1 MLKGTSCDTEK
12 SSKNIF
18 IIIIRGK
25 MINIESRIAN
35 LDLHAQSVLRSLIM
49 VPIFPLILKVGKWAV
64 RCFFIWANTH
74 GTLCRAH
81 ADIRVG

>member
-1 MLKGTSCDTEK
+1 MPKGTSCDTEK

-18 IIIIRGK
+18 IVIIRGK
-25 MINIESRIAN
+25 MINIERRITN

-49 VPIFPLILKVGKWAV
+49 VPIFPLIQKEGKWAV

-74 GTLCRAH
+74 WTLCRAR

>member
-18 IIIIRGK
+18 IIIRGK

-35 LDLHAQSVLRSLIM
+35 LDLYAHSVLTSLIM
-49 VPIFPLILKVGKWAV
+49 VPIFPLILKVDKWAV
-64 RCFFIWANTH
+64 RCFFIWANTQ